1 MHGMG
6 EGGFRPE
13 GIELIT
19 LLNKIDEIG
28 VKIDK
33 IDEIGVKIDKMDE
46 IAAQTERMNT
56 IITRLERRGILAFF
70 QRKNRKRL
78 ARRRAKIDS
87 EKQTQTII

>member
-1 MHGMG
+1 MR
-6 EGGFRPE
+6 EDSKE
-13 GIELIT
+13 IEPIT

-33 IDEIGVKIDKMDE
+33 IDEIDVKI
-46 IAAQTERMNT
+46 ERMNT

-87 EKQTQTII
+87 ENKHRQ